1 MQTNNTKKNA
11 LAISQHDILPKI
23 INGYASISTG
33 HEVTEALEQY
43 LQSTENLGRISKI
56 SFAEH
61 VGLSIRSITRKL
73 NQDSTSYQQQLDLER
88 TRRCTALIKNG
99 PISGCALS
107 TYLGFTSPVNFYF
120 WFKKTYGA
128 TFTAF
133 KKSR

>member
-1 MQTNNTKKNA
+1 MQTNNTEKNV
-11 LAISQHDILPKI
+11 LANSQHDMLLKI
-23 INGYASISTG
+23 INGYSKISTD

-61 VGLSIRSITRKL
+61 VDLSIRSITRKL
-73 NQDSTSYQQQLDLER
+73 KQDSTSYQQQLDLER
-88 TRRCTALIKNG
+88 TRRCTALIKNT

-107 TYLGFTSPVNFYF
+107 TYLGFTSPVNFYS
-120 WFKKTYGA
+120 WFKKKYGA
-128 TFTAF
+128 TLTAF